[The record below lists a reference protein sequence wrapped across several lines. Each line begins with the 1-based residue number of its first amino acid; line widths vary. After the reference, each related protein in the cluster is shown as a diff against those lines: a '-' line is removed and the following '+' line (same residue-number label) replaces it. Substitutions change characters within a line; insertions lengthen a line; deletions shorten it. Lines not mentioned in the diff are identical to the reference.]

1 MALEGAR
8 HAVPLAKVTTIYT
21 DGNED
26 FAKDVSAAVA
36 GTDRMVVD
44 TRPIEK
50 LSQSPS
56 GAEVTVHFKDGS
68 TKVEGF
74 LAAHLNTK
82 TRGPFAE
89 QLGLEM
95 TPGGDVKTAPPF
107 SATNVKGVFAVGDC
121 GQSMKVIP
129 AAAASGN
136 AAAAACSSQ
145 VLAVSL
151 GQKPLF

>member
-8 HAVPLAKVTTIYT
+8 HAVPLAKLTTIYT
-21 DGNED
+21 SGGEALGND
-26 FAKDVSAAVA
+26 ITTAMA
-36 GTDRMVVD
+36 GTDRMRVD
-44 TRPIEK
+44 TRPIK
-50 LSQSPS
+50 SLSKGAN
-56 GAEVTVHFKDGS
+56 GAEVTVHFEDGS

-74 LAAHLNTK
+74 LSCHLDTK

-95 TPGGDVKTAPPF
+95 TSGGDIKTTPPF
-107 SATNVKGVFAVGDC
+107 FATSLKGVFAVGDC

-129 AAAASGN
+129 AAASSGN

-145 VLAVSL
+145 VLAASL